1 MRILMVM
8 LLIGGCSS
16 TPIVVTQLQDEV
28 PLCPD
33 AMAFAERSLD
43 AGKVFDARNEV
54 YRQENESLC
63 RGI

>member
-1 MRILMVM
+1 MRVLFV
-8 LLIGGCSS
+8 LLLASGCTPS
-16 TPIVVTQLQDEV
+16 PIVVTQLRDEV

-33 AMAFAERSLD
+33 AMAFAERSLES
-43 AGKVFDARNEV
+43 GKVFDARNEV

>member
-1 MRILMVM
+1 MRM
-8 LLIGGCSS
+8 LIVLLLVSGC
-16 TPIVVTQLQDEV
+16 TTAPIVVTELQNEV

-43 AGKVFDARNEV
+43 EGKVFDARNEV